1 MLTNKNITVEDVVHF
16 IDQTFSLPYLPVGF
30 VTSHELFNKLN
41 DGVINPYIHDPEY
54 MLLLDVRPQN
64 SYLHNHILIAKQWN
78 MVENN
83 VKWLLSPS
91 SFLSDFTYIVVYDEA
106 SLRDNL
112 SEGITTLDMFD

>member
-1 MLTNKNITVEDVVHF
+1 M
-16 IDQTFSLPYLPVGF
+16 
-30 VTSHELFNKLN
+30 TSHELFNKLN

-78 MVENN
+78 TVENN